1 MKRSKIMQ
9 KFTELV
15 NEVVGGELYSYYPLG
30 QYIVSAVGVCGGR
43 PTFKY
48 TRIEV
53 IGILDLLAA
62 GDTVEQLVTGY
73 RGRLSREAIEEAQRL
88 QMPDIYTTPFNLEY
102 AR

>member
-1 MKRSKIMQ
+1 MQ
-9 KFTELV
+9 KSTELV

-53 IGILDLLAA
+53 AGILELLAA
-62 GDTVEQLVTGY
+62 GDTVEQLVKGY
-73 RGRLSREAIEEAQRL
+73 RGRLSRQAIEEAQHYQISDL
-88 QMPDIYTTPFNLEY
+88 STTPLTVEY
-102 AR
+102 AQ

>member
-1 MKRSKIMQ
+1 MMQ
-9 KFTELV
+9 KATELV

-53 IGILDLLAA
+53 EGILELLAT
-62 GDTVEQLVTGY
+62 GDTVEQLVKGY
-73 RGRLSREAIEEAQRL
+73 RGRLSRQAIEEAQRFHTVDL
-88 QMPDIYTTPFNLEY
+88 STTPLTLEY
-102 AR
+102 AQ

>member
-1 MKRSKIMQ
+1 MQ
-9 KFTELV
+9 KFAEIV
-15 NEVVGGELYSYYPLG
+15 NEMVGGELYSYYPLG
-30 QYIVSAVGVCGGR
+30 QYIVSAAGVCGGR

-53 IGILDLLAA
+53 AGILDLLTA
-62 GDTVEQLVTGY
+62 GDTIEQLVTGY

-88 QMPDIYTTPFNLEY
+88 PMSAIDTTIHNLEY